1 MRWKHRGWF
10 IALIVFVASI
20 LSVTTV
26 SYPEYKTGFEDRRQM
41 MREIARN
48 QAQLDFEGFGKTG
61 AFTRVIQAVNHFWID
76 VGTLPLN
83 NE

>member
-1 MRWKHRGWF
+1 
-10 IALIVFVASI
+10 
-20 LSVTTV
+20 
-26 SYPEYKTGFEDRRQM
+26 